1 MKEPVKV
8 TMIQLRDYLLA
19 QRPDKPINMASG
31 CNDGPG
37 CLMTQYGRDHEFT
50 FEYCSA
56 LQNNWTGKDN
66 SGSYTEAVLDGYVF
80 DLFYRIEDLEY
91 DAAYKIGSRYSKD
104 TCGYWM
110 DMLKDKTNK

>member
-8 TMIQLRDYLLA
+8 TLIQLRDYLLA
-19 QRPDKPINMASG
+19 QSPDKPINMLTGYNEG
-31 CNDGPG
+31 CG
-37 CLMTQYGRDHEFT
+37 CLMAQYGRDHEFT
-50 FEYCSA
+50 FEYCSS
-56 LQNNWTGKDN
+56 LQNKWTGKDN

-80 DLFYRIEDLEY
+80 DLFYRLEDPEY
-91 DAAYKIGSRYSKD
+91 GAAYKIASRYSKY